1 MDITPPSKEGERGL
15 SIDIQAI
22 THNICNLWKA
32 LYLLNYAANTHRDER
47 GTGPKNAGLVP
58 IPDRTETA
66 TDRKKRVG
74 NSEYSIYLMA
84 ASNLHDVLSKH
95 TR

>member
-22 THNICNLWKA
+22 NNVCNLWKA
-32 LYLLNYAANTHRDER
+32 LYLLKCAVSTHREER
-47 GTGPKNAGLVP
+47 GTGPKNARLGP
-58 IPDRTETA
+58 IQDRTETA

-74 NSEYSIYLMA
+74 NVE
-84 ASNLHDVLSKH
+84 
-95 TR
+95 

>member
-15 SIDIQAI
+15 SIGIQAI
-22 THNICNLWKA
+22 KNNVCNLWKA
-32 LYLLNYAANTHRDER
+32 LYLLKCAANTHRDER

-66 TDRKKRVG
+66 TDRKRRVG
-74 NSEYSIYLMA
+74 NAEYSIYLMA
-84 ASNLHDVLSKH
+84 ASNLHDVLSTH
-95 TR
+95 TK